1 MNNLGHGC
9 ANDGLWHPC
18 LFIPSCPSPLPA
30 FRLHW
35 QNSSCSNSVT
45 LIRQRFWICKMPSFP
60 SKKNLKSFYLK
71 LFSWRISQPFPPKQ
85 LYGQSH
91 RAIVLQL
98 TGRGMEWDAEITL
111 TVIATRDRTLQS
123 HSLTFCSE
131 PQPYFLLLAWPRLKA
146 GLWESY
152 LPSLRLSIS
161 VSYSVK

>member
-1 MNNLGHGC
+1 MMAYGIPACSSPPAHHLSLLSDYTDKTVLAATQWPWSGKGFGF
-9 ANDGLWHPC
+9 AKC
-18 LFIPSCPSPLPA
+18 LLSL
-30 FRLHW
+30 
-35 QNSSCSNSVT
+35 
-45 LIRQRFWICKMPSFP
+45 K
-60 SKKNLKSFYLK
+60 KKNLKSFYLK

-111 TVIATRDRTLQS
+111 TIIATRDRTLQS

>member
-1 MNNLGHGC
+1 M
-9 ANDGLWHPC
+9 ASPPVHP
-18 LFIPSCPSPLPA
+18 LLPITSPCFQTTPTKQFLQQLSDRDQAKVLDLQNA
-30 FRLHW
+30 F
-35 QNSSCSNSVT
+35 
-45 LIRQRFWICKMPSFP
+45 FP
-60 SKKNLKSFYLK
+60 FKKILKSFYLK

-85 LYGQSH
+85 LCGQSH
-91 RAIVLQL
+91 RAIVLRL

-111 TVIATRDRTLQS
+111 AIIATRDRTLQS